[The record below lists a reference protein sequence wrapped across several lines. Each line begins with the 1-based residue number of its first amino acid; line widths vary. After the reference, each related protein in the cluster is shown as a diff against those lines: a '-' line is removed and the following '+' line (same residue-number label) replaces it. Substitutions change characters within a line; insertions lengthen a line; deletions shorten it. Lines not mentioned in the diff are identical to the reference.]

1 MLEQLSQG
9 DIHATIN
16 PILPPSMKLSCQP
29 FTVHKRVPLTISRGT
44 TAQSSNLWL
53 KLSAEGLEGWGEAVP
68 FSIGTHRQTFQM
80 LMADIDLL
88 AIALEPY
95 HPFDRQAVGAAIADL
110 SLHSATR
117 AALDVALWDWCGK
130 ATGQPI
136 WRLLGLDLD
145 RIRPTSVTVGISDP
159 EAARLRS
166 QDWLQQ
172 TSAQALKIKLGS
184 PQGLA
189 ADQAMFQAIYDHV
202 PATISLSV
210 DANGGWNLA
219 DAQKMADWLA
229 DRRVTHLEQPLPVR
243 QDTKLAQLKQQSPL
257 PIFVDESCF
266 HSPDIP
272 RLADSVDG
280 INIKLMKAGGLSEAL
295 SMIHTARA
303 CGLQVMFGCY
313 SDSSLA
319 NGAMAQISP
328 LADYLDLDSHL
339 NLRDD
344 PFTGLTLV
352 DGRLLPPAYPGLGL
366 NYAPEAR

>member
-1 MLEQLSQG
+1 
-9 DIHATIN
+9 
-16 PILPPSMKLSCQP
+16 MKLAFQT

-44 TAQSSNLWL
+44 TAQSTNLWF
-53 KLSAEGLEGWGEAVP
+53 KLSAEGVEGWGEAAP
-68 FSIGTHRQTFQM
+68 FSIGTHQQPLEM
-80 LMADIDLL
+80 LMADVAQLKPV
-88 AIALEPY
+88 LEPY
-95 HPFDRQAVGAAIADL
+95 HPLDRQAIETAVAAL

-145 RIRPTSVTVGISDP
+145 RIQPTSVTVGISSP
-159 EAARLRS
+159 EAAQQRS

-172 TSAQALKIKLGS
+172 TSARVLKIKLGS
-184 PQGLA
+184 PAGIS
-189 ADQAMFQAIYDHV
+189 ADQAMFQALYSRI
-202 PATISLSV
+202 PADISLSV

-219 DAQKMADWLA
+219 DAMVMADWLS
-229 DRRVTHLEQPLPVR
+229 DRRVTHLEQPLPVS
-243 QDTKLAQLKQQSPL
+243 QNADLAELKQQSPL

-266 HSPDIP
+266 NSQDIP
-272 RLADSVDG
+272 RLADFVDG
-280 INIKLMKAGGLSEAL
+280 INIKLMKAGGLTEAL
-295 SMIHTARA
+295 RMIHTARA

-319 NGAMAQISP
+319 NGAMAQLSP

-352 DGRLLPPAYPGLGL
+352 NGRLLPSTNPGLGL
-366 NYAPEAR
+366 DYVSQAR

>member
-1 MLEQLSQG
+1 
-9 DIHATIN
+9 
-16 PILPPSMKLSCQP
+16 MKLVCQP

-44 TAQSSNLWL
+44 TAQSTNLWL
-53 KLSAEGLEGWGEAVP
+53 KLSAEGIEGWGEAVP
-68 FSIGTHRQTFQM
+68 FSIGTHRQTFQR
-80 LMADIDLL
+80 LMADIDPLTT
-88 AIALEPY
+88 ALEPF
-95 HPFDRQAVGAAIADL
+95 HPFERQAIDAAIADIAL
-110 SLHSATR
+110 PSATR

-145 RIRPTSVTVGISDP
+145 RIRPTSVTVGISSP

-172 TSAQALKIKLGS
+172 TSARALKIKLGS
-184 PQGLA
+184 PQGIE
-189 ADQAMFQAIYDHV
+189 ADQAMFQALYDQTPDRV
-202 PATISLSV
+202 SLSI
-210 DANGGWNLA
+210 DANGGWTLDEA
-219 DAQKMADWLA
+219 KTMATWLG
-229 DRRVTHLEQPLPVR
+229 DRRVTHLEQPLPVSQNANLALLR
-243 QDTKLAQLKQQSPL
+243 QHSPL

-266 HSPDIP
+266 TSPDIP

-280 INIKLMKAGGLSEAL
+280 INIKLMKAGGLSEVL

-352 DGRLLPPAYPGLGL
+352 DGRLLPPAHPGLGL